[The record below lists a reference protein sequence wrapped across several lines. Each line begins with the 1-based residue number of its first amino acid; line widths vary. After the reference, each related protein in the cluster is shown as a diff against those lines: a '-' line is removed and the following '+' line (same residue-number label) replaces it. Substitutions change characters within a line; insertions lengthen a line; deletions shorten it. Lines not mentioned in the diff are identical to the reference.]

1 MKYKDL
7 IEKLSP
13 FVEEEIGIDCFNDTD
28 FRDGKKRIVR
38 EIRFFRKSDG
48 EFIVGLTDDFD
59 LENPEDVSETG
70 IITK

>member
-13 FVEEEIGIDCFNDTD
+13 FAEEEMGIDCFDDTD
-28 FRDGKKRIVR
+28 YRDGKKRIVR

-59 LENPEDVSETG
+59 LENPKDASETG
-70 IITK
+70 IITR

>member
-1 MKYKDL
+1 
-7 IEKLSP
+7 
-13 FVEEEIGIDCFNDTD
+13 
-28 FRDGKKRIVR
+28 VR